1 MLLKFSKTAKWE
13 INYFITCNCNRNN
26 LYVYEYSQWIPV
38 PGEPCATNF
47 HLYIKLDNVSQLVQ
61 FLGTAILG
69 LHGGPSSQAV
79 DPQPLGIDSDIHSNV

>member
-1 MLLKFSKTAKWE
+1 
-13 INYFITCNCNRNN
+13 
-26 LYVYEYSQWIPV
+26 V
-38 PGEPCATNF
+38 TNF

-69 LHGGPSSQAV
+69 LHGGSSSQAV